1 MKEKLDLV
9 LLAGGKGTRINK
21 YLNGHSKPMVKINNQ
36 IFLSLIIKYFSKY
49 IFGNIYILAGYK
61 GEEIK
66 KRFHGKFFNF
76 CEVKVI
82 VEKKL
87 LGTGGALNNIK
98 KKINNNFVLMNADT
112 FFPINIKEFIQKSNK
127 RKMINIALTNK
138 KFYLTNKKL
147 TNLKIDT
154 KNNLSET
161 KLKTKYM
168 NGGIYYVNKKLLSK
182 IKNKKFSL
190 ENDLIPKL
198 IKKKLIN
205 GLYFR
210 NKFIDIGTPKN
221 LHKSKKFLKNFFNKP
236 AIIFDRDNTLIKDNG
251 YTYKVKDLFFK
262 KNIIQILKFIQKKSI
277 FIFIVTNQA
286 GIAKAKFTIKDFY
299 KFQNEI
305 KKKLYKENIFL
316 DDVKFCPYHPNGKI
330 RKYKKRSQYRK
341 PGNLMIKELK
351 DEWSFNL
358 KKSLVVGDSIS
369 DKKMADKSFIE
380 FTYPDKNLLGF
391 IKKKYF

>member
-21 YLNGHSKPMVKINNQ
+21 YLKGHSKPMIKINDQ
-36 IFLSLIIKYFSKY
+36 VFLSLIIKYFSKY

-61 GEEIK
+61 GKEIK
-66 KRFHGKFFNF
+66 EKFHGKFFNF

-82 VEKKL
+82 IEKKL

-98 KKINNNFVLMNADT
+98 NKINNNFILMNADT

-127 RKMINIALTNK
+127 RKMINMALTNK
-138 KFYLTNKKL
+138 KFYLSNKKL
-147 TNLKIDT
+147 TNLKIDS

-168 NGGIYYVNKKLLSK
+168 NGGIYYVNHKILSS
-182 IKNKKFSL
+182 IENKEFSL

-210 NKFIDIGTPKN
+210 DKFIDIGTPKN
-221 LHKSKKFLKNFFNKP
+221 LHKSKKILRNFYNKP

-251 YTYKVKDLFFK
+251 YIYKIKDLFFK
-262 KNIIQILKFIQKKSI
+262 KNIIQILRFIQNKNF

-299 KFQNEI
+299 KFQIEI
-305 KKKLYKENIFL
+305 KKKLYKKNIFL
-316 DDVKFCPYHPNGKI
+316 DDVKFCPYHPNSKI
-330 RKYKKRSQYRK
+330 KKYKKKSEYRK
-341 PGNLMIKELK
+341 PGNLMLIQLK
-351 DEWSFNL
+351 NEWSFNL
-358 KKSLVVGDSIS
+358 KNSLVIGDSTS
-369 DKKMADKSFIE
+369 DKKMADKSFID
-380 FTYPDKNLLGF
+380 FVYPNKNLLNF
-391 IKKKYF
+391 IKKKYS

>member
-9 LLAGGKGTRINK
+9 LLAGGKGTRISK
-21 YLNGHSKPMVKINNQ
+21 YLKGHSKPMIKINDQ
-36 IFLSLIIKYFSKY
+36 IFLSLIIRYFSKY

-61 GEEIK
+61 GKEIK
-66 KRFHGKFFNF
+66 KKFHGKFFNF

-98 KKINNNFVLMNADT
+98 DKINNNFILMNADT
-112 FFPINIKEFIQKSNK
+112 FFPINIKEFIQKS
-127 RKMINIALTNK
+127 
-138 KFYLTNKKL
+138 KFYLSNKKL
-147 TNLKIDT
+147 TNLKIDS

-168 NGGIYYVNKKLLSK
+168 NGGIYYVNQKILSG
-182 IKNKKFSL
+182 IENKEFSL

-210 NKFIDIGTPKN
+210 DKFIDIGTPKN
-221 LHKSKKFLKNFFNKP
+221 LNKSKKFLRNFYNKP

-262 KNIIQILKFIQKKSI
+262 KNIIQILRFIQNKNF

-299 KFQNEI
+299 KFQIEI
-305 KKKLYKENIFL
+305 KKKLYKKNIFL

-330 RKYKKRSQYRK
+330 KKYKKKSQYRK
-341 PGNLMIKELK
+341 PGNLMINQLK
-351 DEWSFNL
+351 NEWSFNL
-358 KKSLVVGDSIS
+358 KNSLVIGDSIS
-369 DKKMADKSFIE
+369 DKKMADKSFIS
-380 FTYPDKNLLGF
+380 FTYPNKNLFNF
-391 IKKKYF
+391 IKKKYS